1 MPKDIHLTAADIR
14 SLRAENPK
22 QRIRDFATSHG
33 LSEAAVLDAHI
44 GQGVTPITADLTATL
59 AQVPRFGQVMALTRN
74 EHVVSEVHGVYGEYR
89 AGERAGMILNR
100 PIDMRY
106 FPRHFVRGYAVERH
120 TDDGP
125 RHSLQFFDVAGDA
138 MHKVHL
144 TAASN
149 ASVWGE
155 VVETLRAD
163 PPSLDYEPRR
173 TIEPAK
179 VNFDKTERLREQWA
193 AMTDTHQ
200 FLGLVD
206 RLKMNRLGAYR
217 VAGAPF
223 VRQLDPGAVMTALE
237 QAAAQQVPVMTFV
250 GNHGCIQIHTGA
262 PQNIKV
268 MGPWFNVLDQGFNL
282 HLRTDPIAEVYA
294 VEKPT
299 RRGAA
304 VSVEAFDAM
313 GGLILQ
319 IFGVRTRDEDFYDGW
334 SRIVSDLPT
343 AAEGL

>member
-22 QRIRDFATSHG
+22 LRIRDFATQHG

-44 GQGVTPITADLTATL
+44 GQGVTPITADLTDAL
-59 AQVPRFGQVMALTRN
+59 AQVPRFGKVMALTRN

-89 AGERAGMILNR
+89 AGERAGMILSR

-120 TDDGP
+120 TDEGP
-125 RHSLQFFDVAGDA
+125 RHSLQFFDASGDA

-144 TAASN
+144 TGASD
-149 ASVWGE
+149 ASVWQD
-155 VVETLRAD
+155 VVDTLRIDFQPA
-163 PPSLDYEPRR
+163 DYEPRPL
-173 TIEPAK
+173 TEAPKENHEKA
-179 VNFDKTERLREQWA
+179 ERLREQWA

-217 VAGAPF
+217 VAGAPY
-223 VRQLDPGAVMTALE
+223 VRQLDNTAVMEALE
-237 QAAAQQVPVMTFV
+237 QAALREVPVMTFV
-250 GNHGCIQIHTGA
+250 GNQGCIQIHSGA

-268 MGPWFNVLDQGFNL
+268 MGPWFNILDEGFNL

-299 RRGAA
+299 RRGMA

-319 IFGVRTRDEDFYDGW
+319 IFGVRTREEDHYAGW
-334 SRIVSDLPT
+334 NDIVAGLPN
-343 AAEGL
+343 AAVAV